1 MRLEQYLS
9 RVGLVKR
16 RTVAKQLCDNGIVK
30 INGARSKPS
39 REIDV
44 GDIISIGGN
53 RPVTAEVLE
62 IPGGNVKKE
71 EREKYCKTISAG

>member
-1 MRLEQYLS
+1 MRLDQYLS

-30 INGARSKPS
+30 VSGARSKPS
-39 REIDV
+39 REISI
-44 GDIISIGGN
+44 GDIIEIGGN

-71 EREKYCKTISAG
+71 DREKFYKTIKIG